1 MFDSTDT
8 SKKKFLE
15 NTRIEREKREAE
27 RIQTQHTQTQT
38 TAALEIQRWWRQKS
52 QQTKAQS
59 QCWAWWDTAMASDLS
74 LLDFYQL
81 LGLYC
86 FLTRRSPDSSRLK
99 TIVKYLTQNKPSNIP
114 YYALLIDMRYM
125 MQARRYLENIIMA
138 CITQCTDVHSDH
150 TSFGAELTLLLQ
162 YLNPK
167 TYQTKRMLDP
177 SYVIDIPDKVLQS
190 VAQSILRDTICQCN
204 FLRESFV
211 ICVQKIVQ
219 LQDRKTP
226 ETAKIN
232 AMKLWLTTM
241 TRLTLY
247 PVEHAELSSDA
258 LDMETASRFLWMN
271 TLSVPYITSLI
282 NEMMVDR
289 LRKWA
294 LGAITPYFLVSG
306 YQDDHYSSL
315 GGNGCLFL
323 LANLIDLW
331 NNPNNTLRSEQEMRL
346 VEIVKSFLAFIIPC
360 FSDRQ
365 SPQYPHYHPV
375 FKWSQCSWGN
385 NIPFNVF
392 DRVIKQIE
400 YIWSRSFM
408 DQVFANIIRFDSS
421 QYILENNQRRRLSF
435 NNTQYIRRKSLQ
447 QQQNNNITMFSI
459 ETESIFSMYTQLTC
473 MFKTHR
479 KVIFYRIAF
488 TAHLMPQLWK
498 VMNHFGPEGNMV
510 IYLSAAKRSDIDQEP
525 LVQVLKVFC
534 EACSIVFLTL
544 DDVDIF
550 THKKP
555 FSPNDL
561 ISISSFLNSFY
572 FTLIQQHTAVPTE
585 LPPAA
590 ESFRSARRL
599 LLQIYDLDLH
609 HPFCPPNHW
618 LLVSS
623 MTTGMRSF
631 FNSLISSLNNHQTAT
646 PTAHLETNGSSLS
659 TNTNNKRQS
668 NSSAS
673 FFLSNLRQG
682 DPVPLR
688 ILQLMPHTVS
698 FELRL
703 KIFRDWVALD
713 RTLTSKTV
721 SRYIAIRRD
730 HVLEDGFQALSALPV
745 SAWKNTI
752 RVTFV
757 NELGMEEIGIDQGGP
772 FKDFLTL
779 MISEAFEPDVGLFS
793 ATKQNTFYPSAASS
807 VHGKNH
813 IQLFEF
819 IGKVIGKALYE
830 GILLDVQFAQ
840 FLLARLLGRNVFL
853 EELKELDE
861 EVWRNLTFV
870 KHYEGSL

>member
-1 MFDSTDT
+1 
-8 SKKKFLE
+8 
-15 NTRIEREKREAE
+15 
-27 RIQTQHTQTQT
+27 
-38 TAALEIQRWWRQKS
+38 
-52 QQTKAQS
+52 
-59 QCWAWWDTAMASDLS
+59 MASDLT

-86 FLTRRSPDSSRLK
+86 LLTRNRPTDSTRLK
-99 TIVKYLTQNKPSNIP
+99 TIVKYLTQNKLSQTQLP
-114 YYALLIDMRYM
+114 YYVLLIDMRYM
-125 MQARRYLENIIMA
+125 MQARRYLEE
-138 CITQCTDVHSDH
+138 CTDIHSDH
-150 TSFGAELTLLLQ
+150 TSFGPELTLLLQ

-167 TYQTKRMLDP
+167 TYQTKRVLDR

-190 VAQSILRDTICQCN
+190 VAQSILRATICQCN
-204 FLRESFV
+204 FLRESFIV
-211 ICVQKIVQ
+211 CVQKIIQ

-226 ETAKIN
+226 ETAKIQ

-247 PVEHAELSSDA
+247 PIEHAELSSDA
-258 LDMETASRFLWMN
+258 LDMETASRFLWTN

-282 NEMMVDR
+282 NDMMVDR

-306 YQDDHYSSL
+306 YQDEHYQSL

-346 VEIVKSFLAFIIPC
+346 VEIVKSFLAFIMPC

-365 SPQYPHYHPV
+365 SPQYPHYHPL
-375 FKWSQCSWGN
+375 FRWSQCNWGN
-385 NIPFNVF
+385 NLPLNVY
-392 DRVIKQIE
+392 DKVIKQIE
-400 YIWSRSFM
+400 YIWSRPFM

-421 QYILENNQRRRLSF
+421 QYVLEHNQRRRLSF
-435 NNTQYIRRKSLQ
+435 NNTHYIRRKSLQ
-447 QQQNNNITMFSI
+447 QQNNNITIFSI

-488 TAHLMPQLWK
+488 TAQLMPQLWK
-498 VMNHFGPEGNMV
+498 VMNHFGPEGNMT

-561 ISISSFLNSFY
+561 IDISSFLNSFY
-572 FTLIQQHTAVPTE
+572 FLLIQQHTSVPTE

-631 FNSLISSLNNHQTAT
+631 FNSLISSLNTNHHNTTTTTTTTTTTGFHEAT
-646 PTAHLETNGSSLS
+646 HTSVA
-659 TNTNNKRQS
+659 NNKRLS

-673 FFLSNLRQG
+673 LFLSNLRQG

-713 RTLTSKTV
+713 RTLTPKTV
-721 SRYIAIRRD
+721 SRYIAVRRD
-730 HVLEDGFQALSALPV
+730 HVLEDGFEALSCLPV
-745 SAWKNTI
+745 SAWKSTI

-772 FKDFLTL
+772 FKDFLTM
-779 MISEAFEPDVGLFS
+779 MISEAFEPNVGLFS
-793 ATKQNTFYPSAASS
+793 ATKQNSFYPSATSS
-807 VHGKNH
+807 IHGKNH

-819 IGKVIGKALYE
+819 IGKVI
-830 GILLDVQFAQ
+830 
-840 FLLARLLGRNVFL
+840 
-853 EELKELDE
+853 
-861 EVWRNLTFV
+861 
-870 KHYEGSL
+870 